1 MLRVALDAVFPGM
14 ISGIGATPRVWGG
27 QRVRATALGLLACVS
42 VLAPVRHGSAD
53 EVAETLSL
61 PALLEEARQQNPEL
75 RASRE
80 QSAAKAAMP
89 AQARA
94 WDDPTL
100 SYEAWNAPNSF
111 RVDRADNNI
120 FRLSQRIPFPGK
132 RALAADVATHEAA
145 QSMHESEAVELDVVT
160 AVKRAY
166 FELWLAYEQ
175 LAVLSREK
183 ALVERFS
190 HVVEERYA
198 TSDAVQ
204 ADVLRSH
211 VELTHLVNRVRTE
224 GLAIESARAEL
235 AALLSRTKESLSGRP
250 EALAPPTLDLS
261 TDDVVSR
268 ALERRP
274 DVRAQDAAIAREE
287 SAGEAGGAEPV
298 PRFRSLRRPL
308 RE

>member
-1 MLRVALDAVFPGM
+1 MAGMLKRVAP
-14 ISGIGATPRVWGG
+14 
-27 QRVRATALGLLACVS
+27 
-42 VLAPVRHGSAD
+42 
-53 EVAETLSL
+53 
-61 PALLEEARQQNPEL
+61 
-75 RASRE
+75 
-80 QSAAKAAMP
+80 
-89 AQARA
+89 
-94 WDDPTL
+94 L
-100 SYEAWNAPNSF
+100 SYEAWNAPNSL

-198 TSDAVQ
+198 TSDAAQ

-261 TDDVVSR
+261 TDDVVSQ
-268 ALERRP
+268 ALERDLSARP
-274 DVRAQDAAIAREE
+274 GCSDRPRGEC
-287 SAGEAGGAEPV
+287 GEAGGASRYPDFEV
-298 PRFRSLRRPL
+298 SVGRW
-308 RE
+308 